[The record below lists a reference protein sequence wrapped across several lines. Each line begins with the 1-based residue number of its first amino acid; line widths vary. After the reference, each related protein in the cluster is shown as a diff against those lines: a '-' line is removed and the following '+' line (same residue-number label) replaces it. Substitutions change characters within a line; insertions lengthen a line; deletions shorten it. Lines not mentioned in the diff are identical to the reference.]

1 MMKGN
6 GLKLHQRRFRLTVRN
21 NFFSA
26 RVVRHWHRL
35 PREVVESLSLEMFKN
50 HVDVALRV
58 TVSGPGGDRL
68 MVGPGGLSGLFQP

>member
-1 MMKGN
+1 M
-6 GLKLHQRRFRLTVRN
+6 TIRN